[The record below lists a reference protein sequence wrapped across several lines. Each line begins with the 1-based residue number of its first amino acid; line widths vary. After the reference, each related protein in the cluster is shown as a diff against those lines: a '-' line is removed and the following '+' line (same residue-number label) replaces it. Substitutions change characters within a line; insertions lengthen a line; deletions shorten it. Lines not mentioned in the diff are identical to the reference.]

1 MKKKLLMLCSL
12 ILFIGCVKIDEGPK
26 VIPESSNS
34 NFYKVGKIDPD
45 FDEIHNIGKKY
56 SEIDI
61 YKFEFDQHEYLF
73 FNQGYG
79 DRRSSACVHNPEC
92 KYCKNK

>member
-1 MKKKLLMLCSL
+1 MKKKLLILCSL
-12 ILFIGCVKIDEGPK
+12 ILFIGCVKIEEGSK
-26 VIPESSNS
+26 GIPRSSN
-34 NFYKVGKIDPD
+34 NFYKVSRIDTD
-45 FDEIHNIGKKY
+45 FDVRYG
-56 SEIDI
+56 EIDI

-79 DRRSSACVHNPEC
+79 KSRSSACVHNPDC